1 MAVSFVARGYPF
13 ATVRGAGNHM
23 RLESKPNA
31 RICRSL
37 NGWNGHRRV
46 RGQFAA
52 ANWQIRLKVD
62 QAALAEQGALP
73 GGTGR
78 RGRGAA
84 EAAGATRAEA
94 GGGEEGPAWEA
105 RRWDR
110 GSGGGGTAEGP

>member
-1 MAVSFVARGYPF
+1 M
-13 ATVRGAGNHM
+13 
-23 RLESKPNA
+23 
-31 RICRSL
+31 
-37 NGWNGHRRV
+37 RV

-52 ANWQIRLKVD
+52 TNWQIRLKVD

-73 GGTGR
+73 GGTDRG
-78 RGRGAA
+78 GRGAA